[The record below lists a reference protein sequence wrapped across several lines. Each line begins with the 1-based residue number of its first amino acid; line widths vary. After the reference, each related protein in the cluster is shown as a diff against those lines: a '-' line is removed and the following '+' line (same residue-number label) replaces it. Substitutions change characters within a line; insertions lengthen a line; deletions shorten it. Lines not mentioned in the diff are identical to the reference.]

1 MPDQVKGGPHE
12 LTEAQKKLVAEDPA
26 QTLDQQEN
34 MKISGSNARHMVMQ
48 KLMRKSEVRGTG
60 GRGQI
65 FGLLRFKAV
74 FRTLLGPYAVIWS
87 FISFGRGCPGG
98 QLSADACRQTNC
110 SARSSSACR

>member
-48 KLMRKSEVRGTG
+48 KLMRKSVVRGTG
-60 GRGQI
+60 GRGEGGDKSLG
-65 FGLLRFKAV
+65 FFVLR
-74 FRTLLGPYAVIWS
+74 RC
-87 FISFGRGCPGG
+87 FGRC
-98 QLSADACRQTNC
+98 
-110 SARSSSACR
+110 